1 MRGCGAGIVKLA
13 EKEKFMNWQ
22 KFWMVMG
29 TFGIVAAVSGCS
41 HAPKAEEVKVEA
53 PEFKVSE
60 AAAGGRESWHDD
72 ASAWAREMGKSNG
85 YDVEK
90 NYYYSGQ
97 GQSASKRT
105 ACEKAQANLVDDIA
119 KNVAVFVDSA
129 VARAS
134 SEASSDSSSGTSAS
148 GEVSEEVSRVSS
160 QLSKAQLNGIT
171 VKKNYWEKR
180 DYSEHG
186 GARSIYYCWTL
197 AEVGKQDIQT
207 MISRAKTLRLQTNAD
222 LRDKVETK
230 LSDLSA
236 DYDKY
241 QQQHQ

>member
-1 MRGCGAGIVKLA
+1 MNMQKLWIVPL
-13 EKEKFMNWQ
+13 ML
-22 KFWMVMG
+22 G
-29 TFGIVAAVSGCS
+29 FGAAVSGCS
-41 HAPKAEEVKVEA
+41 HSPKVEDVKVES

-60 AAAGGRESWHDD
+60 AAPGGREAWHDD
-72 ASAWAREMGKSNG
+72 ASSWAHDTGKNNG

-90 NYYYSGQ
+90 FYYYSGQ
-97 GQSASKRT
+97 AQSASKRT

-134 SEASSDSSSGTSAS
+134 SESSSDSSAGTSGT
-148 GEVSEEVSRVSS
+148 GEGSEEVSRVSS

-171 VKKNYWEKR
+171 IKKNYWEKR

-186 GARSIYYCWTL
+186 GARSIYYCWSL
-197 AEVGKQDIQT
+197 AEVSKQSIET
-207 MISRAKTLRLQTNAD
+207 MINHAKALRLQSNEE
-222 LRDKVETK
+222 LRDKVESK
-230 LSDLSA
+230 LSTLSA